1 MVGLSSVW
9 DDNLLSI
16 ADEYQYSGQL
26 KELDKSPVRNPS
38 GLGEKARV
46 IRTPLKLDVWQSEL
60 SGLADDWFAHYVC
73 SGIEHGFRIGFH
85 GMQAGLRSC
94 DRNMV
99 STREHP
105 EVVESYLTEERQQGR
120 LVSVS
125 SRREADK
132 LGMHCSPFGVIPK
145 KGRQNKWRLIID
157 LSTPEGHSVNDGISK
172 ELSSLSYL
180 SVDKVMLEVLARGR
194 GTLLAKMDIRQAY
207 RNIPVHPD
215 DRHLLGVEWKGEV
228 LVDTVL
234 PFGLRSAP
242 LLFTAVGDALQW
254 IMEKRGVS
262 WAGHYIDDFV
272 TMGAAGGQECG
283 ANLREM
289 ECTCTML
296 GMPVKPSKTEGPATT
311 ISFLGLELDTREL
324 VLRLPVDKLDRL
336 QASLASWRG
345 KKHGKKRDLLSLI
358 GLLSH
363 ACKAIRPFYTA

>member
-1 MVGLSSVW
+1 M
-9 DDNLLSI
+9 
-16 ADEYQYSGQL
+16 
-26 KELDKSPVRNPS
+26 
-38 GLGEKARV
+38 
-46 IRTPLKLDVWQSEL
+46 
-60 SGLADDWFAHYVC
+60 
-73 SGIEHGFRIGFH
+73 
-85 GMQAGLRSC
+85 
-94 DRNMV
+94 
-99 STREHP
+99 
-105 EVVESYLTEERQQGR
+105 VESYLTEERQQGR
-120 LVSVS
+120 LVSVG

-132 LGMHCSPFGVIPK
+132 LGVHCSPFGVIPK

-157 LSTPEGHSVNDGISK
+157 LSAPEGHSVNDGIWHQQRAVIAVVPISGQ
-172 ELSSLSYL
+172 SHVRSP
-180 SVDKVMLEVLARGR
+180 GQ
-194 GTLLAKMDIRQAY
+194 RQRHVAGQDGHTTGVQ
-207 RNIPVHPD
+207 VHPD

-254 IMEKRGVS
+254 IMEMRGVS
-262 WAGHYIDDFV
+262 WAGHYIDNFV

-296 GMPVKPSKTEGPATT
+296 GMPVEPSKTEGPATT

-345 KKHGKKRDLLSLI
+345 KKHGKKRD
-358 GLLSH
+358 
-363 ACKAIRPFYTA
+363 